1 MKNKRAINIIAIII
15 GVGALSYLI
24 YRVGFRELLD
34 NLLTIGPVFPLLLAI
49 EAVSNAFS
57 CTGWYYSFDPGSR
70 PRYRKLLGISY
81 ASLSIAGALPT
92 GQAGEVAKG
101 NLLRGVA
108 STTEIVSSLLIY
120 NYLHI
125 LTVMLL
131 VFIGPFVAL
140 FTGGFDAEVIWVTLG
155 AGVLVLAVVLVLG
168 AMLYSGVLHKFLEWV
183 GRRRLIWKPSEKLLG
198 GVRDV
203 DARLRLIIRER
214 PGDIIKGSTGLFLGR
229 VMGVIE
235 VYVILSYMGVSDSVT
250 VSLMIFS
257 TTAMVKYLLMVL
269 PAREGFLEGS
279 TYVVFRLI
287 GMNGAD
293 GLSLEITRRL
303 RKIVFQVFG
312 VVLMMYFVR
321 KKDDNTEK

>member
-1 MKNKRAINIIAIII
+1 MKNKRAINIIALII

-34 NLLTIGPVFPLLLAI
+34 NLLTIGPVFPVLLVI
-49 EAVSNAFS
+49 EAISNALS
-57 CTGWYYSFDPGSR
+57 CTGWYYSFDPASR
-70 PRYRKLLGISY
+70 PSYRKLLGISY

-101 NLLRGVA
+101 NLLRGV
-108 STTEIVSSLLIY
+108 STTTEIVSSLLIY

-140 FTGGFDAEVIWVTLG
+140 FTGGFDADVIWVTLG
-155 AGVLVLAVVLVLG
+155 AGVLVLVVVLVLG
-168 AMLYSGVLHKFLEWV
+168 AMLYSGVLHKLLEWV

-203 DARLRLIIRER
+203 DNRLRLIIRER
-214 PGDIIKGSTGLFLGR
+214 PGDIIKGSIGLLLGR

-312 VVLMMYFVR
+312 VGLMMYFVR
-321 KKDDNTEK
+321 KKDDNVEK